1 MLGDICLT
9 AFRITLTEDVKGMTH
24 LLITHPYLICM
35 PDARTDCVGPY
46 VGLGVPKSLG
56 MYTCHWNRMRTSM
69 LCRVLVRRACVS
81 AAALRLVRLAA
92 AESPAPTQK
101 LPQSGIAQVA
111 YSCL

>member
-1 MLGDICLT
+1 MLGGICLT
-9 AFRITLTEDVKGMTH
+9 AFRITLKEDVKDMTH
-24 LLITHPYLICM
+24 LLITHLHLICM
-35 PDARTDCVGPY
+35 PDARKDFVGPICR
-46 VGLGVPKSLG
+46 LGVPQSLG

-69 LCRVLVRRACVS
+69 LCRVLERRACVS

-92 AESPAPTQK
+92 AESPAPIQK